1 VIMSSSLLSRF
12 PRYSIVA
19 GQVVRV
25 TGSKAIIALGEG
37 VFGHI
42 PARELAW
49 INVDHPRRFVREGQ
63 QIETMVMG
71 EDDVL
76 GVLLLSRRLV
86 LRNPWPTIIETY
98 PIGTTHAGRISQIK
112 SYGAFVELEPG
123 VVGLAHTREIPQR
136 EDSDQPIELWPN
148 DRVLVQVLA
157 ADPARHRLTLSIRA
171 ASDLRD
177 QQIAQRRASAS
188 QSGTTIGEALGLR
201 HDPLANIDLPWY
213 DPDGP
218 IQSILMVDDDQEF
231 IKHTAEWLGMLGYHT
246 LYALTARAGRELIAR
261 ERPSLLLLDYELD
274 EGTGL
279 DLAEIA
285 SQQLPD
291 TRIVLLSAQA
301 DQQIC
306 RQRNGA
312 LRLMCWNKPFFLRD
326 FAELL
331 RALDT
336 EVCSICR
343 RIPAQA
349 SISVDLMQRRASDR
363 PTLAPLDTIC
373 DTELA
378 RLMAAT
384 GAQAGLICAVEPGN
398 QQVQV
403 IVHQGAEL
411 NISALEQADLIYT
424 PINNICLRGETMRV
438 ADMVAQPAAFR
449 YLLPLGHFRSLLG
462 LPVRQSDASARL
474 GILLFHQAADYFS
487 EPHLDDARISAGF
500 LGIQIERQQLLR
512 MSLSAQQT
520 ILAGRLSLVMAHEVQ
535 KQLGTIGAHVE
546 TLNVRLHKLRRQNET
561 FSYQDLL
568 ERGLPDNGARLQKSI
583 QNVAGVLRRQLD
595 FARAYTIQTFDLNTL
610 VERTL
615 HLLRPVASQSRV
627 YLVHQLTPGLPPI
640 VSAELLLQQIFLN
653 LGFNAI
659 EQMAAAGMVQG
670 ELRVSTAYVSQSP
683 QPFRVKFSDCG
694 PGIHAAHYEQIFELG
709 FTTRTGGTGQGLYIS
724 RNAAEALGGEL
735 QLIESF
741 MGFGSAFELAL
752 PVRAEEPTHDRDG

>member
-1 VIMSSSLLSRF
+1 MSMPQSLLSRF

-19 GQVVRV
+19 GHVTRV

-49 INVDHPRRFVREGQ
+49 IDVEHPRRFVREGQ
-63 QIETMVMG
+63 QIETMVTG

-76 GVLLLSRRLV
+76 GVLILSRRLV
-86 LRNPWPTIIETY
+86 LRNPWPAIIETY
-98 PIGTTHAGRISQIK
+98 AVGSTHSGRISQIT

-123 VVGLAHTREIPQR
+123 VVGLAHASEIPCQ
-136 EDSDQPIELWPN
+136 EDSDQLIELWLN

-157 ADPARHRLTLSIRA
+157 ADPARHRLSLSIRA

-201 HDPLANIDLPWY
+201 PDPLANIDLPWY

-218 IQSILMVDDDQEF
+218 IQSILLVDDDREF
-231 IKHTAEWLGMLGYHT
+231 VQHTAEWLAMLGYHT
-246 LYALTARAGRELIAR
+246 TCALSAREGRDLIAR

-279 DLAEIA
+279 DLAA
-285 SQQLPD
+285 MAVQQLPD
-291 TRIVLLSAQA
+291 TRVVLLSGQA
-301 DQQIC
+301 DYQLC
-306 RQRNGA
+306 RR
-312 LRLMCWNKPFFLRD
+312 REVMFRIMCWNKPFAVRD

-331 RALDT
+331 RVLDSDT
-336 EVCSICR
+336 CQICR
-343 RIPAQA
+343 RMASQD
-349 SISVDLMQRRASDR
+349 SISVDLMQRHPSDR
-363 PTLAPLDTIC
+363 PSLAPLDTIC
-373 DTELA
+373 ASELG
-378 RLMAAT
+378 RLMSAT
-384 GAQAGLICAVEPGN
+384 GAQAGLICAVEVGS
-398 QQVQV
+398 QQVRV
-403 IVHQGAEL
+403 IAYQGV
-411 NISALEQADLIYT
+411 NIGALRQADLIHT
-424 PINNICLRGETMRV
+424 PINNVCLRGETMRV
-438 ADMVAQPAAFR
+438 ADMVGQPAAFR
-449 YLLPLGHFRSLLG
+449 YLLPLGHFRSMLG
-462 LPVRQSDASARL
+462 IPVRQSDASARL

-487 EPHLDDARISAGF
+487 ELHLDDARISAGF

-512 MSLSAQQT
+512 MNLSAQQT

-546 TLNVRLHKLRRQNET
+546 TLNVRLHKLRRQNDT

-568 ERGLPDNGARLQKSI
+568 DLGLPDSGARLQKSI
-583 QNVAGVLRRQLD
+583 QNVSGILRRQLD
-595 FARAYTIQTFDLNTL
+595 FARAYTIQSFDLNAL

-615 HLLRPVASQSRV
+615 HMLRPVASQRRV
-627 YLVHQLTPGLPPI
+627 YLVHQLSPGLPPI
-640 VSAELLLQQIFLN
+640 TSAELLVQQIFLN
-653 LGFNAI
+653 LAFNAI

-670 ELRVSTAYVSQSP
+670 ELRVNTTYVQQSP
-683 QPFRVKFSDCG
+683 QPFRIRFSDCG
-694 PGIHAAHYEQIFELG
+694 PGIHAAHYDQVFELG
-709 FTTRTGGTGQGLYIS
+709 FTTRSGGTGQGLYIS

-752 PVRAEEPTHDRDG
+752 PVRAEEPAHDRHR